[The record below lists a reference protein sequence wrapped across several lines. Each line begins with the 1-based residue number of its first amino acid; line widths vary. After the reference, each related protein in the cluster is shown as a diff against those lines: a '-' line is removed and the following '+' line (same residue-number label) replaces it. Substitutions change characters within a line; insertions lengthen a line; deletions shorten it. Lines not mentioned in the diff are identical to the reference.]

1 MLRSAVRPV
10 TRAFSPIV
18 RPTSFRRTVVTK
30 RFTQD
35 HEWISFDDATGQ
47 GTFGITD
54 YAQKNLGD
62 VVFVEL
68 PQVESQI
75 AAGESIGNVESV
87 KAVGEIYAPV
97 SGQVKQV
104 NDELESNPELINQD
118 PEEAGWLAKIQLS
131 NPGEFDG
138 LLNEQAY
145 EALCKGEDQ

>member
-1 MLRSAVRPV
+1 MLRSAIRPLTRTFAPAV
-10 TRAFSPIV
+10 TR
-18 RPTSFRRTVVTK
+18 PTFFRTVVTK

-35 HEWISFDDATGQ
+35 HEWISLDDATGT

-68 PQVESQI
+68 PTVDSQI

-97 SGQVKQV
+97 SGKVKEV
-104 NDELESNPELINQD
+104 NEELETSPELINQD
-118 PEEAGWLAKIQLS
+118 PEAEGWLAKIQLS
-131 NPGEFDG
+131 NPGEFDA

-145 EALCKGEDQ
+145 QALCKGEDQ

>member
-1 MLRSAVRPV
+1 MFRSAIRPV
-10 TRAFSPIV
+10 TRAFAPSVLP
-18 RPTSFRRTVVTK
+18 RLHRTV

-35 HEWISFDDATGQ
+35 HEWISYDDQTGE
-47 GTFGITD
+47 GTFGITN

-68 PQVESQI
+68 PVVDSQI

-104 NDELESNPELINQD
+104 NDELEGSPELINQD
-118 PEEAGWLAKIQLS
+118 PEAQGWLAKIQLS

-145 EALCKGEDQ
+145 DALCKGADQ

>member
-1 MLRSAVRPV
+1 MLRSAIRPV
-10 TRAFSPIV
+10 TRAFTPLVV
-18 RPTSFRRTVVTK
+18 RPSLYRTVVTK

-35 HEWISFDDATGQ
+35 HEWISFDDSTGQ

-68 PQVESQI
+68 PAVESQI

-97 SGQVKQV
+97 SGQVKEV
-104 NDELESNPELINQD
+104 NEELETSPELINKD
-118 PEEAGWLAKIQLS
+118 PEESGWLAKIQLS

-145 EALCKGEDQ
+145 EALCKGAEE

>member
-1 MLRSAVRPV
+1 MLRSAIRPI
-10 TRAFSPIV
+10 TRSFAPLAFK
-18 RPTSFRRTVVTK
+18 PTFTRTLVSK

-47 GTFGITD
+47 GTFGITN

-68 PQVESQI
+68 PVVDSQI
-75 AAGESIGNVESV
+75 SAGESIGNVESV

-97 SGQVKQV
+97 SGQVKEV
-104 NDELESNPELINQD
+104 NQELEGTPELINQD
-118 PEEAGWLAKIQLS
+118 PETTGWLAKIQLS
-131 NPGEFDG
+131 NPGEFDA

-145 EALCKGEDQ
+145 DALCKGADQ